1 MSEFGTRTQLE
12 GCQQTVTVLEKKLEQ
27 RSRELSEQVR
37 FNSLVLILGLFLGF
51 VFAKID
57 RSKLFRKTK

>member
-1 MSEFGTRTQLE
+1 MQEFGRATQLE
-12 GCQQTVTVLEKKLEQ
+12 GCKQTVALLERQLEQ
-27 RSRELSEQVR
+27 RSKELTQQVMY
-37 FNSLVLILGLFLGF
+37 NSLVLILGLALGF